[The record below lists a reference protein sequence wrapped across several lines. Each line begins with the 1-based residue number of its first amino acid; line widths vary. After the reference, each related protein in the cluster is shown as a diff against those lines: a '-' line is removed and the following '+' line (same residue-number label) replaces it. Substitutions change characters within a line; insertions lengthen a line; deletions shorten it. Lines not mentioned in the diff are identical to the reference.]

1 MSAAAVAR
9 RMWRAA
15 RLEADLYEEVEHDR
29 AATRQAFA
37 VVLCAS
43 VAAGIGSFHNGGLA
57 GIGWSA
63 VAWLAGWYAWA
74 RTTLWIGTRLLA
86 GPETR
91 ADVGE
96 LLRTLGF
103 SSAPGV
109 LLAFALF
116 EPLAGAIFVVCGLWM
131 LACMVIAVRQALD
144 YASTLRAIAV
154 CGIGFP
160 VYAAILVATFLLLG
174 PWPI

>member
-1 MSAAAVAR
+1 VRPVAVAR

-29 AATRQAFA
+29 SATPQALA

-43 VAAGIGSFHNGGLA
+43 VAAGIGSFHNGGFA

-63 VAWLAGWYAWA
+63 LAWLVGWYVWA
-74 RTTLWIGTRLLA
+74 RTTWWIGTRLLP
-86 GPETR
+86 GPETD
-91 ADVGE
+91 ADPGE

-103 SSAPGV
+103 SSSPGV
-109 LLAFALF
+109 LLVLALF
-116 EPLAGAIFVVCGLWM
+116 EPVAGAIFVLCALWM
-131 LACMVIAVRQALD
+131 LACMIVAVRQALD
-144 YASTLRAIAV
+144 YRASLRAIAV
-154 CGIGFP
+154 CAIGFP
-160 VYAAILVATFLLLG
+160 VYAAILVATLLLLG